1 MAGNGRE
8 RVATSTQIR
17 EPIRDPQEV
26 ARAAYELFERRGRVH
41 GHDLE
46 DWLEAE
52 QIIQARRQRMRAAAR
67 V

>member
-8 RVATSTQIR
+8 RVATSTQTR
-17 EPIRDPQEV
+17 EPVRDPQEV
-26 ARAAYELFERRGRVH
+26 ARAAYELFEHRGRVH

-52 QIIQARRQRMRAAAR
+52 RIVQARRQRMRGTSR
-67 V
+67 L